1 MSKVSIQGNLIHYI
15 EGEKFNNSRPTL
27 LFVHGAGQRA
37 YTWRFQEDLFKNHP
51 NFNYIALD
59 LPGRAGSEGTGL
71 QTLKEYKDFL
81 LEFIDTLELE
91 NIILI
96 GHSMG
101 GGIAMLLAIEHPELL
116 KAIVLVATS
125 AKLSVATETLDKVRH
140 NFEEFYEISPTR
152 AFAEESSQELK
163 DEYRRGLIDTGS
175 EVCYGDLIACN
186 KFDIMN
192 EVEKIHIP
200 TLIISADKDIM
211 TPAKYGEYLHQ
222 KIYGSELYEIKGSGH
237 FVMQE
242 KAQDV
247 NNIIE
252 DFLNNFIE

>member
-1 MSKVSIQGNLIHYI
+1 MPQISIQGISIHYVA
-15 EGEKFNNSRPTL
+15 GENFNKSRPTL

-51 NFNYIALD
+51 DFNYIALD
-59 LPGRAGSEGTGL
+59 LPGRAGSEGKGFRSVSN
-71 QTLKEYKDFL
+71 YKNFV
-81 LEFIDTLELE
+81 LEFIETLELK
-91 NIILI
+91 NIILV

-101 GGIAMLLAIEHPELL
+101 GGISMFLAIEHPELVE
-116 KAIVLVATS
+116 AIILVATS
-125 AKLSVATETLDKVRH
+125 AKLNVARETLDRVRD
-140 NFEEFYEISPTR
+140 NYEEFCEISPNR

-163 DEYRRGLIDTGS
+163 DEYKRGLMDAGS

-186 KFDIMN
+186 EFDI
-192 EVEKIHIP
+192 VSDVDKIHLP
-200 TLIISADKDIM
+200 TLIISAEKDIM
-211 TPAKYGEYLHQ
+211 TPAKNGEFLHQ
-222 KIYGSELYEIKGSGH
+222 KIYGSEFYVVKGSGH

-242 KAQDV
+242 KTQDV